1 LIIRVSAAHS
11 RHSAAAQRGGREV
24 GAVLIS
30 RITLAGL
37 AVMGATAL
45 CSAIWPAMA
54 AVVADVFVSLLVTV
68 MTVPAAL
75 GVRRVHS
82 ELAGRR
88 ELRTMRAVA
97 TAADAAAPVV
107 PTLAELR
114 DSA

>member
-1 LIIRVSAAHS
+1 M
-11 RHSAAAQRGGREV
+11 
-24 GAVLIS
+24 LIS
-30 RITLAGL
+30 RMTLAGL

-75 GVRRVHS
+75 GVRRVRA
-82 ELAGRR
+82 ELAWRR
-88 ELRTMRAVA
+88 ELRAVGVV
-97 TAADAAAPVV
+97 ADAAAPVV

>member
-1 LIIRVSAAHS
+1 M
-11 RHSAAAQRGGREV
+11 
-24 GAVLIS
+24 LIS
-30 RITLAGL
+30 RMTLAGL

-54 AVVADVFVSLLVTV
+54 AVVADVFVSLLVAAA
-68 MTVPAAL
+68 TVPAAH
-75 GVRRVHS
+75 GVRRVRA

-97 TAADAAAPVV
+97 VVADAAAPVA